1 MAVRR
6 KANQLLWR
14 MRVAASRLATQGAA
28 DHMVFRSETLEH
40 KRQVMADP
48 VVISIPHRLGKAEA
62 RRRLEA
68 GIDQV
73 VAPLGRLVS
82 IDRRVWTG
90 DRLDFGMSVA
100 GQTARGLVD
109 IEDTQVRIEL
119 ELPWVLAAIAKR
131 VRGVIDQR
139 GRGLLE
145 KK

>member
-1 MAVRR
+1 MIFC
-6 KANQLLWR
+6 
-14 MRVAASRLATQGAA
+14 G
-28 DHMVFRSETLEH
+28 ETLEH

-48 VVISIPHRLGKAEA
+48 VVISIPHRLGRAEA

-109 IEDTQVRIEL
+109 VEDTQVRIEL

>member
-1 MAVRR
+1 
-6 KANQLLWR
+6 
-14 MRVAASRLATQGAA
+14 
-28 DHMVFRSETLEH
+28 
-40 KRQVMADP
+40 MADP
-48 VVISIPHRLGKAEA
+48 VVISIPHRLGRAEA

-90 DRLDFGMSVA
+90 HRLWNERG
-100 GQTARGLVD
+100 GQTARGIVD
-109 IEDTQVRIEL
+109 VDDTQDRIEL

-131 VRGVIDQR
+131 VKGVIHQR

>member
-1 MAVRR
+1 
-6 KANQLLWR
+6 
-14 MRVAASRLATQGAA
+14 
-28 DHMVFRSETLEH
+28 MV
-40 KRQVMADP
+40 DP
-48 VVISIPHRLGKAEA
+48 VVISIPHRLGRAEA

-68 GIDQV
+68 GIDQI

-82 IDRRVWTG
+82 IERRVWTG
-90 DRLDFGMSVA
+90 DRLDFGMSLA

-109 IEDTQVRIEL
+109 VEDARVRIEL

-131 VRGVIDQR
+131 VRGAIDQR

>member
-1 MAVRR
+1 M
-6 KANQLLWR
+6 
-14 MRVAASRLATQGAA
+14 
-28 DHMVFRSETLEH
+28 
-40 KRQVMADP
+40 
-48 VVISIPHRLGKAEA
+48 
-62 RRRLEA
+62 EA

-73 VAPLGRLVS
+73 VAPLARLVS

-90 DRLDFGMSVA
+90 DRLDFGMRVA
-100 GQTARGLVD
+100 GQTAHGLVD
-109 IEDTQVRIEL
+109 VEDTHVRIEL

>member
-1 MAVRR
+1 M
-6 KANQLLWR
+6 
-14 MRVAASRLATQGAA
+14 
-28 DHMVFRSETLEH
+28 
-40 KRQVMADP
+40 
-48 VVISIPHRLGKAEA
+48 
-62 RRRLEA
+62 EA

-109 IEDTQVRIEL
+109 VEDTQVRIEL

-131 VRGVIDQR
+131 VKGVIDQR

>member
-1 MAVRR
+1 MVEWIA
-6 KANQLLWR
+6 
-14 MRVAASRLATQGAA
+14 RVTAGRLATQGAA
-28 DHMVFRSETLEH
+28 DHMILRSETLEH

-48 VVISIPHRLGKAEA
+48 VVISIPHRLGRVEA
-62 RRRLEA
+62 RRRVEA

-90 DRLDFGMSVA
+90 DRFDFGMSVA
-100 GQTARGLVD
+100 GQTAHGLVD
-109 IEDTQVRIEL
+109 VEDTQVRIEL
-119 ELPWVLAAIAKR
+119 ELPWVLAAVAKR

>member
-1 MAVRR
+1 
-6 KANQLLWR
+6 
-14 MRVAASRLATQGAA
+14 
-28 DHMVFRSETLEH
+28 
-40 KRQVMADP
+40 MADP
-48 VVISIPHRLGKAEA
+48 VVISIPHRLGRSEA

-73 VAPLGRLVS
+73 AAPLGRLVS

-109 IEDTQVRIEL
+109 VEDTQVRIEL

-131 VRGVIDQR
+131 VRGVMDQR

>member
-1 MAVRR
+1 M
-6 KANQLLWR
+6 
-14 MRVAASRLATQGAA
+14 
-28 DHMVFRSETLEH
+28 
-40 KRQVMADP
+40 
-48 VVISIPHRLGKAEA
+48 
-62 RRRLEA
+62 EA

-82 IDRRVWTG
+82 IDRRVWTA

-109 IEDTQVRIEL
+109 VEDTQVRIEL